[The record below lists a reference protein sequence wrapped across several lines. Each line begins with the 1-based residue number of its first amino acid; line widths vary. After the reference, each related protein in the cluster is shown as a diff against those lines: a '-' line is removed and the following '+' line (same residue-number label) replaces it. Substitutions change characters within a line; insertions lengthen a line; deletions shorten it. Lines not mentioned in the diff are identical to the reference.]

1 MGLAEPESFAR
12 RTLLLVTGA
21 EPWVLSQ
28 TVRYLTQKAETR
40 FIPTDI
46 RVLATKAAAQ
56 HLRRALLSPDTDWLR
71 LWRDDFALSLN
82 AFGVAHIHVI
92 PTRDGETSRERTLS
106 DTEESAAEFILD
118 TVRRLAEDETR
129 AIHATIAGSG
139 RNFAQHLHYALSLF
153 GRPQDKLT
161 YAIMSPERG
170 SGADLFHLD
179 PADQELDTD
188 ASEIHFVEIPFVRL
202 AIKSSPHPKS

>member
-1 MGLAEPESFAR
+1 MWLAEPERFAR
-12 RTLLLVTGA
+12 RTLVLVTGA
-21 EPWVLSQ
+21 DPEMLSQ
-28 TVRYLTQKAETR
+28 TVRYLTQKAEPR
-40 FIPTDI
+40 FFPTDI
-46 RVLATKAAAQ
+46 QVLTTHTAAPQ
-56 HLRRALLSPDTDWLR
+56 LRRALLSPATDRLR
-71 LWRDDFALSLN
+71 RWRDDFSLPPGT
-82 AFGVAHIHVI
+82 FDVAHIQVI
-92 PTRDGETSRERTLS
+92 PTRDSEPSRETS
-106 DTEESAAEFILD
+106 DAKGSAAEFILD

-129 AIHATIAGSG
+129 AIHATTAGSG